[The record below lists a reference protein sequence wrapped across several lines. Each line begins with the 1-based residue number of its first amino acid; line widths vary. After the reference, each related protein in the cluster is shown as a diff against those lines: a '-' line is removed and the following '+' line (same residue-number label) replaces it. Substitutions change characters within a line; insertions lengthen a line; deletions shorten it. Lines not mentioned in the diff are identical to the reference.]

1 MYVCLLCL
9 LTVISQQKQTV
20 KLIVLL
26 QLFDPSVVYYLT
38 MATRITLLSDLK
50 TIDDSHL
57 AITFTENLDSI
68 FSYNHKDI
76 ANTLDERVADALTS
90 LRNEL
95 FEKIKTN
102 FPEYQSKCLIA
113 RKAKHLLIQDI
124 IQFGY
129 SLVNK
134 NVTREMEKA
143 FSKNDPSSHT
153 NETDPPGEGPPEQ
166 GEGPVKGLSVCVQ
179 RLIIQPPALFRAGGF
194 FVIG

>member
-9 LTVISQQKQTV
+9 LTVISLQKQTV

-38 MATRITLLSDLK
+38 MATRITLLSEFK

-76 ANTLDERVADALTS
+76 AITLDERVADALAT

-129 SLVNK
+129 SIVNK

-153 NETDPPGEGPPEQ
+153 NETDLVFDLYFSTQRMAIVRSATQFHWQYDRLFVHGH
-166 GEGPVKGLSVCVQ
+166 LSY
-179 RLIIQPPALFRAGGF
+179 RL
-194 FVIG
+194 